1 MKFTKIKQL
10 LISAVLVMTTIIG
23 QVVSAENDLT
33 SVEYEIS
40 RVVNSAKTSGS
51 AFGNNTEI
59 TDGVYVLLKF
69 TPQEL
74 DLDGI
79 YSAELKF
86 DISDKSN
93 SLEVYADRIP
103 SDWNAKT
110 ATKYSTTYGDDVW
123 ASGVTEKVAT
133 ATSQNGQVSL
143 NIKEDLK
150 EQLSNSES
158 VYYSVY
164 AGKNTS
170 FKITTSSVRIEIGAN
185 PAHNNFN
192 TATEENIEEVI
203 LKYMSGEKLDEY
215 KELED
220 KSFIN
225 AKMLEK
231 KDYTSMEDVEEVF
244 ESAFTAYYID
254 LINKADEENIEE
266 LFLKYLSDEAL
277 VEYKKISDKTE
288 INAEIAAKDDF
299 VTIKEIEDSLKVAI
313 DEYYES
319 HAYLFEEGYYVEIQ
333 GRTLFEEGWSEI
345 DHDIVYPHNTDDEGL
360 KDFSKLLNRL
370 SGMADEM
377 SSYFRKMKEE
387 RENQK

>member
-143 NIKEDLK
+143 NIKELV
-150 EQLSNSES
+150 LFTN
-158 VYYSVY
+158 
-164 AGKNTS
+164 
-170 FKITTSSVRIEIGAN
+170 RI
-185 PAHNNFN
+185 
-192 TATEENIEEVI
+192 
-203 LKYMSGEKLDEY
+203 
-215 KELED
+215 
-220 KSFIN
+220 
-225 AKMLEK
+225 
-231 KDYTSMEDVEEVF
+231 
-244 ESAFTAYYID
+244 
-254 LINKADEENIEE
+254 
-266 LFLKYLSDEAL
+266 
-277 VEYKKISDKTE
+277 
-288 INAEIAAKDDF
+288 
-299 VTIKEIEDSLKVAI
+299 VT
-313 DEYYES
+313 
-319 HAYLFEEGYYVEIQ
+319 FC
-333 GRTLFEEGWSEI
+333 T
-345 DHDIVYPHNTDDEGL
+345 
-360 KDFSKLLNRL
+360 
-370 SGMADEM
+370 
-377 SSYFRKMKEE
+377 
-387 RENQK
+387 